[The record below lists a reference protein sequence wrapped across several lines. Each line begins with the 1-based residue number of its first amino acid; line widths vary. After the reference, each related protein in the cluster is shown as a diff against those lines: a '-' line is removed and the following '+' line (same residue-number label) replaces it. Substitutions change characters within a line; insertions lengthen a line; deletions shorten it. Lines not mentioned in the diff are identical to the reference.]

1 MAVPPD
7 STKVN
12 LDQSPKADKDMRKKL
27 TIFFSNSISAPKWG
41 GGEKWMIT
49 AARGLQDR
57 GQRVIVSGKAKSVF
71 IQRAREAELDTI
83 PLNIS
88 ADYSPLK
95 IWNTKRI
102 LEREQVD
109 VIVLNLNKDIR
120 VAGFA
125 AHLAKTPVIIAR
137 NGIQLISNKW
147 KHKKTMGLVDGIIT
161 NSNSIR
167 DTYNSY
173 PWMPEDKTRVIYNG
187 VEINGS
193 IKPADLRTIWDIPGN
208 HVVFVAA
215 GRLTDQKG
223 FDLLIDAMA
232 KLDRNR
238 YPCTVLIA
246 GRGKQR
252 SELENRIKNHGLKG
266 KVKLIGFQ
274 QYLFPV
280 LKAADFIIMTSRQ
293 EGMPNVIMES
303 MALGKP
309 VLVARVNGVPELVE
323 HDRTGYIFRPFN
335 VESIIQSMQWACDH
349 RDSDQVKQWGQAA
362 REYVQKN
369 FTLKKMLDNLEA
381 YFYEQYARSNR

>member
-1 MAVPPD
+1 
-7 STKVN
+7 
-12 LDQSPKADKDMRKKL
+12 
-27 TIFFSNSISAPKWG
+27 
-41 GGEKWMIT
+41 MIT

-208 HVVFVAA
+208 HVV
-215 GRLTDQKG
+215 
-223 FDLLIDAMA
+223 
-232 KLDRNR
+232 
-238 YPCTVLIA
+238 
-246 GRGKQR
+246 
-252 SELENRIKNHGLKG
+252 
-266 KVKLIGFQ
+266 
-274 QYLFPV
+274 
-280 LKAADFIIMTSRQ
+280 
-293 EGMPNVIMES
+293 
-303 MALGKP
+303 GKP
-309 VLVARVNGVPELVE
+309 LRN
-323 HDRTGYIFRPFN
+323 
-335 VESIIQSMQWACDH
+335 
-349 RDSDQVKQWGQAA
+349 
-362 REYVQKN
+362 
-369 FTLKKMLDNLEA
+369 
-381 YFYEQYARSNR
+381 

>member
-1 MAVPPD
+1 
-7 STKVN
+7 
-12 LDQSPKADKDMRKKL
+12 
-27 TIFFSNSISAPKWG
+27 
-41 GGEKWMIT
+41 MIT